1 MSDSSVG
8 LNEKTDVEVNPVRRN
23 MPFHQIQF
31 LDSVIQIFDNDI
43 YPIVRLDERV
53 DVRLRK
59 H

>member
-53 DVRLRK
+53 DVRL
-59 H
+59 